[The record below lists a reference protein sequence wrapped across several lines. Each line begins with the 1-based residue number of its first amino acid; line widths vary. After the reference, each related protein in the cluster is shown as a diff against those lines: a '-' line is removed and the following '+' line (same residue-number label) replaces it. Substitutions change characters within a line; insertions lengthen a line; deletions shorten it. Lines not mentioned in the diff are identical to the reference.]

1 MIFKNKILSCFF
13 AVFLIANSVNARQIP
28 DTDTLLSGKIS
39 PSVVL
44 DDTVLNLNEKI
55 ILAEKIMK
63 MYGDTSVATVLPVN
77 KFLLNYAISIKDTV
91 LINKYL
97 DVYIENVRKLCNY
110 SAADSLLKYKK
121 LLVLSENNKR
131 KLADYYYYVASN
143 YYDWSRY
150 EKAAEYFRKARLI
163 YEKMGVKKGIA
174 KCLKGEGAVWSN
186 YSDFERAIGL
196 LQRAE
201 EIYVNIGF
209 EKGIAKIHNSMGVV
223 MQNWGKLESALQHY
237 KIALKYFEKM
247 NDKWNMLNM
256 YLHIGDIYRL
266 KKQYLSAYKE
276 IKKAEKLGKQV
287 KHKKLQSIIYSNLG
301 EVMYDMGKYD
311 SALYYQNL
319 ALPLKYQV
327 GDRRRI
333 AISLL
338 DIVKINY
345 KEKHYNKA
353 LKNAEKAL
361 VYAKQINANDLIM
374 ELYHLISDIYKEKH
388 YYKKAYQYLL
398 KYNKLHE
405 IVFNEESR
413 KQVNEFEVKYEAAR
427 KEKEYAIL
435 KKTNA
440 LNKLALNKEKESR
453 FYMIIL
459 TSFILLLA
467 LITIFFINYRNR
479 LSRKNYALL
488 TRKNKEITQQ
498 KNQLA
503 KLNDELVISRERYRS
518 IVENATIGMYQTTPD
533 GKILFANK
541 TLLAMLGYTEEEL
554 KRIDLNKEKKGR
566 KKFISMLEQQEI
578 ITGREDL
585 WQRADGS
592 EMWVNE
598 SAWIIR
604 NSSGNIEYYE
614 GIVEDITKR
623 KFAEQEAEKS
633 RLELEKKNKELQ
645 RINIELEKARSE
657 AVKANMA
664 KSQFL
669 ANISHEIRTPLN
681 SIIGFTE
688 LLTSKISDPVSRNF
702 INSIKTSSNSLLGL
716 INDILDLSKIQ
727 AGKLELVYEPVYIP
741 KLINEINQIFYPQ
754 IESKGLKF
762 LVSDNITDQ
771 NSNLFLDLVRIRQVL
786 FNVIGNAIKFTE
798 KGEVNVN
805 LSIDLC
811 NDNEKL
817 YNLTI
822 TVSDTGIG
830 IPIEN
835 LTNIFESFEQAKSN
849 MKKNYL
855 GTGLGLSI
863 TKKLVEIMGGKIEV
877 QSKKDIGST
886 FKIFLPC
893 IKASNTVSDI
903 KDRKINNTSG
913 LKNSVNTGTDVV
925 IPEPLHGNAK
935 NLFETKFALRISA
948 LQNNHIVNNI
958 VAFGEE
964 VLIFAKENKLKN
976 LEIYISKLLLAAHN
990 FDIEAMDFYLNH
1002 LPEFYKK

>member
-1 MIFKNKILSCFF
+1 MTVVVFALFVVRQTKAQQKSYADILLHENVSPS
-13 AVFLIANSVNARQIP
+13 L
-28 DTDTLLSGKIS
+28 LLS
-39 PSVVL
+39 
-44 DDTVLNLNEKI
+44 DTVLSEKEKV
-55 ILAEKIMK
+55 ILAEKILK
-63 MYGDTSVATVLPVN
+63 MYGDTATKKVLPVDE
-77 KFLLNYAISIKDTV
+77 FMLNYALKTNDTA
-91 LINKYL
+91 LILKHL
-97 DVYIENVRKLCNY
+97 DLYIENQRKLCNY
-110 SAADSLLKYKK
+110 PAADTLLKLKEAYVKAH
-121 LLVLSENNKR
+121 NNDKE
-131 KLADYYYYVASN
+131 LADYYYYVASN

-150 EKAAEYFRKARLI
+150 EIAAEYYRKARNI
-163 YEKMGVKKGIA
+163 YEKLGIKKGMA
-174 KCLKGEGAVWSN
+174 RCLKGEGAVWAN

-201 EIYVNIGF
+201 EIYRNIGF
-209 EKGIAKIHNSMGVV
+209 DKGLANIHNTMGVV

-237 KIALKYFEKM
+237 KIALKYFEKKK
-247 NDKWNMLNM
+247 DKWNMLNM

-266 KKQYLSAYKE
+266 QKKYLLSYRE
-276 IKKAEKLGKQV
+276 FKKAEKLGKKV

-338 DIVKINY
+338 DIVKVNY
-345 KEKHYNKA
+345 KKKQYDEA
-353 LKNAEKAL
+353 LKNAGEAMK
-361 VYAKQINANDLIM
+361 YADQTNANDLKM
-374 ELYHLISDIYKEKH
+374 ELYKIISDIYKEKR
-388 YYKKAYQYLL
+388 YYKKAYEYLL
-398 KYNKLHE
+398 KYNKLHD

-413 KQVNEFEVKYEAAR
+413 KQINEFEVKYEAAR

-440 LNKLALNKEKESR
+440 LNMLALNKEKESR
-453 FYMIIL
+453 FYMIIF
-459 TSFILLLA
+459 TSFTLLLA
-467 LITIFFINYRNR
+467 LITILFINYRNS

-488 TRKNKEITQQ
+488 TRKNKEITEQ

-503 KLNDELVISRERYRS
+503 KLNEELTISRERYRS
-518 IVENATIGMYQTTPD
+518 IVENATIGMYQTTPS
-533 GKILFANK
+533 GSILFANK
-541 TLLAMLGYTEEEL
+541 TLLAMLGYTENEL
-554 KRIDLNKEKKGR
+554 KKIDLNKEKKGR
-566 KKFISMLEQQEI
+566 EKFITMLEQQEI

-604 NSSGNIEYYE
+604 NGNGEIEYYE

-623 KFAEQEAEKS
+623 KQAEQEAEKS
-633 RLELEKKNKELQ
+633 RAELQKKNEELQ
-645 RINIELEKARSE
+645 KINIELEKARSE
-657 AVKANMA
+657 AVRANRA
-664 KSQFL
+664 KSEFL

-688 LLTSKISDPVSRNF
+688 LLTKKISDPVSINF

-727 AGKLELVYEPVYIP
+727 AGKLELVYEPVYLP

-762 LVSDNITDQ
+762 KVTDNITEE
-771 NSNLFLDLVRIRQVL
+771 NASLFLDLVRIRQVL

-805 LSIDLC
+805 ITVDLC
-811 NDNEKL
+811 NKTDKH
-817 YNLTI
+817 YNLTV

-830 IPIEN
+830 IPIDD
-835 LTNIFESFEQAKSN
+835 LTNIFETFEQAKTN
-849 MKKNYL
+849 LKKNYL

-863 TKKLVEIMGGKIEV
+863 TKKLVEIMKGKIEV
-877 QSKKDIGST
+877 KSKSNEGTT
-886 FKIFLPC
+886 FKIMLPC
-893 IKASNTVSDI
+893 VKASSTVSEIKHRKNIIAVDI
-903 KDRKINNTSG
+903 DNTAG
-913 LKNSVNTGTDVV
+913 KENGKRTAVV
-925 IPEPLHGNAK
+925 SQPLPGNFK
-935 NLFETKFALRISA
+935 TIFENKFGKRISM
-948 LQNNHIVNNI
+948 LQNNHIINDI
-958 VAFGEE
+958 VVFGEE
-964 VLIFAKENKLKN
+964 VLAFAKENNLEN
-976 LEIYISKLLLAAHN
+976 LEIYISELLLAAHN
-990 FDIEAMDFYLNH
+990 FDVESVDYYLNN
-1002 LPEFYKK
+1002 LQGFYKQ

>member
-1 MIFKNKILSCFF
+1 MNIKNNIL
-13 AVFLIANSVNARQIP
+13 VFIVITLSFVAEINAQQLQNI
-28 DTDTLLSGKIS
+28 DTVSSENIS
-39 PSVVL
+39 PAA
-44 DDTVLNLNEKI
+44 VLNDSVLSTNEKV
-55 ILAEKIMK
+55 ILAKKMLK
-63 MYGDTSVATVLPVN
+63 MYGDTAVTSVLPIYE
-77 KFLLNYAISIKDTV
+77 FLLKYAENINDTN
-91 LINKYL
+91 LIIKYL
-97 DVYIENVRKLCNY
+97 DLYIENLRKLCDY
-110 SAADSLLKYKK
+110 DAADSLLKRKK
-121 LLVLSENNKR
+121 VIVTAEKDER
-131 KLADYYYYVASN
+131 KLADYYFYVATN

-150 EKAAEYFRKARLI
+150 EKAAEYYNKARKI
-163 YEKMGVKKGIA
+163 YEKLGIKKGIA

-201 EIYVNIGF
+201 EIYNNIGF
-209 EKGIAKIHNSMGVV
+209 EKGIANIHNTMGVV

-247 NDKWNMLNM
+247 NKKWNMLNM

-266 KKQYLSAYKE
+266 QKKYLLAYKE
-276 IKKAEKLGKQV
+276 IKKAEKLGKEV
-287 KHKKLQSIIYSNLG
+287 NHKKLQSIIYSNLG

-345 KEKHYNKA
+345 KKKEYDKA
-353 LKNAEKAL
+353 LKNAQKAL
-361 VYAKQINANDLIM
+361 VYANQVNANDLKM

-388 YYKKAYQYLL
+388 YYKKAYEYLI

-413 KQVNEFEVKYEAAR
+413 KQINEFEVKYEAAR
-427 KEKEYAIL
+427 KEKEYALL

-453 FYMIIL
+453 FYMIIF
-459 TSFILLLA
+459 TSFTLLLA

-479 LSRKNYALL
+479 LSRKNYALMA
-488 TRKNKEITQQ
+488 RKNKEITEQ
-498 KNQLA
+498 KNQLS
-503 KLNDELVISRERYRS
+503 KLNDELMISRERYRS
-518 IVENATIGMYQTTPD
+518 IVENATIGMYQTTP
-533 GKILFANK
+533 GGNILFANK

-554 KRIDLNKEKKGR
+554 KRIDLNKEKKDR
-566 KKFISMLEQQEI
+566 EKFISMLEQQEI

-604 NSSGNIEYYE
+604 NSRGEIEYYE

-623 KFAEQEAEKS
+623 KLAEQEAEKS
-633 RLELEKKNKELQ
+633 RLELEMKNEELQ
-645 RINIELEKARSE
+645 KINVELEKARSE

-664 KSQFL
+664 KSEFL

-688 LLTSKISDPVSRNF
+688 LLTTKVSDPVSLNF

-741 KLINEINQIFYPQ
+741 KLINEINQIFYPH
-754 IESKGLKF
+754 IENKGLKF
-762 LVSDNITDQ
+762 DVTDNLTDE
-771 NSNLFLDLVRIRQVL
+771 NANLFLDLVRIRQVL

-798 KGEVNVN
+798 KGEVNVD
-805 LSIDLC
+805 LSVDLC
-811 NDNEKL
+811 NKNDKS
-817 YNLTI
+817 YNLTV

-830 IPIEN
+830 IPIDN

-877 QSKKDIGST
+877 ESKQNIGST

-893 IKASNTVSDI
+893 IKASSTVNEIKHRKNNSSQEFKNTETNVPGFMPPQTLPQNI
-903 KDRKINNTSG
+903 KI
-913 LKNSVNTGTDVV
+913 LFKNRF
-925 IPEPLHGNAK
+925 AK
-935 NLFETKFALRISA
+935 RISL
-948 LQNNHIVNNI
+948 LQNNHLVNDIV
-958 VAFGEE
+958 VFGEE
-964 VLIFAKENKLKN
+964 VLTFAKENNLKN
-976 LEIYISKLLLAAHN
+976 LEIYISNLLLAAHN
-990 FDIEAMDFYLNH
+990 FDVESMDFYLNN
-1002 LPEFYKK
+1002 LSEFYK